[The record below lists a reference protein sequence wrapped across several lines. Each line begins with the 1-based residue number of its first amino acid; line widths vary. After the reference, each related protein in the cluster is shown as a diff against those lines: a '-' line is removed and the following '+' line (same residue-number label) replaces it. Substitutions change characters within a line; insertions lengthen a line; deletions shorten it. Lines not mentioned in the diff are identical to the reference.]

1 METVTDISGV
11 LSVLE
16 VCGGSCVWRPSDNER
31 PLGGLPTAGG
41 FHNLPIAIKSSS
53 FAARNTRLL
62 MLKRFHTLII
72 KPVIYCNALCVSNT
86 SFEWPFT

>member
-62 MLKRFHTLII
+62 MLKRFHTLIKASNI
-72 KPVIYCNALCVSNT
+72 LQCVVCI
-86 SFEWPFT
+86 EYLI